1 MSVVSKLRRQRS
13 ISGRALPAKERS
25 KGFHALV
32 LREGTLGSDAI
43 SDLSRMLEKMHYYGN
58 TITHR

>member
-13 ISGRALPAKERS
+13 ISGRALLAKERS
-25 KGFHALV
+25 RGFQALV
-32 LREGTLGSDAI
+32 LLEGTLGSDMI
-43 SDLSRMLEKMHYYGN
+43 SNLSCMLEGMCSIN